1 MASGSAENCLPVFCQ
16 PHIVSILDYYL
27 SRTKSS
33 QWPVVLPK
41 IAYQFSAS
49 HILYPFLTIIYQE
62 PDPVSGQWFCQKL
75 LTSFLPATYCIQSSR
90 WPVVLPKIAYQFS
103 ASHIL
108 YPFLTIINQ
117 EPNLIGGQWFCRK
130 IAYQF
135 CASHILYPLSRTR
148 SSRWPVVLPKNCLPV
163 FCQPHIVSIL
173 DYYLSRD
180 GQWFCRKL
188 LTSLVPAPY
197 CIHF

>member
-27 SRTKSS
+27 SSTKSS

-49 HILYPFLTIIYQE
+49 HILYP
-62 PDPVSGQWFCQKL
+62 
-75 LTSFLPATYCIQSSR
+75 IQSVASGSAENCLPVWCQPHIVSILDYYLSSTKSSQ

-103 ASHIL
+103 ASPIL
-108 YPFLTIINQ
+108 YPFLTIIYQ
-117 EPNLIGGQWFCRK
+117 EPN
-130 IAYQF
+130 
-135 CASHILYPLSRTR
+135 
-148 SSRWPVVLPKNCLPV
+148 PV
-163 FCQPHIVSIL
+163 S
-173 DYYLSRD
+173 

-188 LTSLVPAPY
+188 LTSFLPATY
-197 CIHF
+197 CIHS

>member
-1 MASGSAENCLPVFCQ
+1 MASGSAKNCLPVFCQ

-49 HILYPFLTIIYQE
+49 PILYPFLTIIYQV
-62 PDPVSGQWFCQKL
+62 PNPVSGQWFCQKL
-75 LTSFLPATYCIQSSR
+75 LTSFLPAPY
-90 WPVVLPKIAYQFS
+90 L
-103 ASHIL
+103 L
-108 YPFLTIINQ
+108 FLTIINQ